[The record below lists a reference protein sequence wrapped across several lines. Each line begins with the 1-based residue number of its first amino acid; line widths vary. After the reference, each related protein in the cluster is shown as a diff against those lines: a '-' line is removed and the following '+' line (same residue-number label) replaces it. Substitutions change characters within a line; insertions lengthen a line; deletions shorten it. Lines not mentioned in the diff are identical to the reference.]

1 MGSPRK
7 FDLDRRLEAY
17 FVTLR
22 SSPLKQ
28 RVGNWQIYAAVT
40 GSAMAMV
47 TNASASIIG
56 TGIGDVNT
64 EPITSARTA
73 RRIFATS
80 RNTPLVNSVR
90 LAMGRQ
96 DSGARLLIAAA
107 PDSKISHATQAQP
120 PSIST
125 GGIVPLYSTAG
136 VIQ

>member
-1 MGSPRK
+1 MGAPRK

-17 FVTLR
+17 FATLR
-22 SSPLKQ
+22 SSTLK
-28 RVGNWQIYAAVT
+28 RGAGNWQIYAAVT

-47 TNASASIIG
+47 TNASASVIG
-56 TGIGDVNT
+56 TGNRDIST
-64 EPITSARTA
+64 EPIASARTA
-73 RRIFATS
+73 RRIFASS

-120 PSIST
+120 PSISA
-125 GGIVPLYSTAG
+125 GGIVPLYST
-136 VIQ
+136 